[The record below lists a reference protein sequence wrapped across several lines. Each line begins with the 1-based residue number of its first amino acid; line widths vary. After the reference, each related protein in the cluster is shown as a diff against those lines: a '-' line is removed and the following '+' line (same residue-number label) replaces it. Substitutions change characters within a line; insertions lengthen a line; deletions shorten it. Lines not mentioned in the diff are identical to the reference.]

1 MKTMTAVK
9 KVAAVATMWWVMV
22 PMLHFTQGGQP
33 VAMWMGPWE
42 TKSMCHSALGGF
54 MEGFNK
60 SASADPDTA
69 AMWGQ
74 AICTYKTQTP

>member
-1 MKTMTAVK
+1 
-9 KVAAVATMWWVMV
+9 
-22 PMLHFTQGGQP
+22 
-33 VAMWMGPWE
+33 MWMGPWE